1 MYVAPVT
8 CVCVCVCVCYS
19 NMSYLL
25 PAFLLSDFLQLC
37 PALLKDLRQPSHLRL
52 VSCCMRGSELAV
64 ARLQLRDTC
73 VFHGGDSCQQLLL

>member
-8 CVCVCVCVCYS
+8 CVCVCVCAIAIY
-19 NMSYLL
+19 MSYLL

-37 PALLKDLRQPSHLRL
+37 PALLKDLRQSSHLRL
-52 VSCCMRGSELAV
+52 VSCCVRGSELAV
-64 ARLQLRDTC
+64 ARLQLRDTG